1 MSTTKQSTHFTFPP
15 EKESNKEFSLNCSGT
30 VLETDHTMD
39 HLRLQNISQ
48 VRQYNTYFNLSFSSD
63 YWIQFCAED
72 AKKPQNFW
80 TTSPLNLR
88 RKKKRK
94 LWFLVGNGHIT
105 LSKKKSN
112 FQLYYRLWKLQ
123 VQNVITLMLFLIS
136 YQQITPSLYCDTYIR
151 VRIIL
156 LWVSIPGENETAQM
170 AVILEQLAAPRLQ
183 ILLFKRYSWNV

>member
-112 FQLYYRLWKLQ
+112 FQLYYRLWKATSAKCNYL
-123 VQNVITLMLFLIS
+123 NAIFDIIS
-136 YQQITPSLYCDTYIR
+136 ANYTES
-151 VRIIL
+151 L
-156 LWVSIPGENETAQM
+156 LWHLYQGKNYPVVS
-170 AVILEQLAAPRLQ
+170 VDPRG
-183 ILLFKRYSWNV
+183 KWDSTNGCDSWAISCSKVADTLI